1 MSETLLKIAPTNKC
15 EKGTQN
21 LHQMSE
27 YELFSRVL
35 LWIRVY
41 IRLPLRHLYEKVGAM
56 LFAVMSVVLMSS
68 IPGQFLLAKTNLKTP

>member
-27 YELFSRVL
+27 CELFSRVF
-35 LWIRVY
+35 LWVRIY
-41 IRLPLRHLYEKVGAM
+41 IRLPLCYLYDKVDAM
-56 LFAVMSVVLMSS
+56 LFAVMSVALMSS
-68 IPGQFLLAKTNLKTP
+68 IPGQFSLSRTNLKNP